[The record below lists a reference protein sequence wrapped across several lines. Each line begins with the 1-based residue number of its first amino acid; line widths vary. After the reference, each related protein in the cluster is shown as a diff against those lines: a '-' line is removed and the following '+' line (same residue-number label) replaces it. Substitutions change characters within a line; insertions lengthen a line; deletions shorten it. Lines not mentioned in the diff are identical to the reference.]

1 MALETYNILNRFLG
15 EIQCSVEIDCAPDAL
30 PNVKLGFA
38 IKVAIAENKNLSGT
52 YLCGANLSGANLSGA
67 NLGGANLGGANLC
80 GANLSGANLCGANL
94 GGANLC
100 GANLGG
106 ANLSGANLSGAN
118 LGGANLR
125 GANLRGAY
133 LSDANLGGANL
144 SDANLGGVYLSDAKI
159 RDGITISL
167 IPIQIFNLVWAVSIY
182 DQHMQIGCEF
192 HSLHEWENFTNFEII
207 AMDGRAAAK
216 FWKAHKDILLGLAR
230 ANGRSF
236 EPFTPT
242 VEAA

>member
-80 GANLSGANLCGANL
+80 GANLSGANLG
-94 GGANLC
+94 

-106 ANLSGANLSGAN
+106 ANLSG
-118 LGGANLR
+118 
-125 GANLRGAY
+125 
-133 LSDANLGGANL
+133 
-144 SDANLGGVYLSDAKI
+144 ANLGGVYLSDAKI

>member
-52 YLCGANLSGANLSGA
+52 YLC
-67 NLGGANLGGANLC
+67 
-80 GANLSGANLCGANL
+80 
-94 GGANLC
+94 
-100 GANLGG
+100 G